1 MQNQTT
7 RCGYVALVGR
17 PNVGK
22 STLLN
27 KILGQKL
34 SITSKKPQTTR
45 HQILGIYTEEATQ
58 ILFMDTPGLHLAE
71 GKRDKQ
77 LNHLL
82 NQTATQAVQD
92 VDVAVFVIDRTRW
105 HEEDQLVLNQ
115 LQKANKPVIAV
126 INKIDKLD
134 AKTELLP
141 FLQELATRY
150 NFAALIPMSA
160 KHGQQLPQ
168 LLDEI
173 TQLLPESDHFYS
185 EDQLTDRSSRFLA
198 AELVREQLMR
208 HLGEEVP
215 YSLTVEIESYKQ
227 QGKILHI
234 HALIWVEREGQKKI
248 LIGNRGEKMK
258 LIGTNARLA
267 MQEAF
272 DTKIMLNLWVKVKSN
287 WADSPNALKSLGYGP
302 NS

>member
-227 QGKILHI
+227 QGKTLHI

-248 LIGNRGEKMK
+248 LIGNKGEKMK